1 MNSKHYDVTF
11 SRLISHGDHITS
23 HSKTYPCNCNRYS
36 YCNAGV
42 CVHGNSDISAERKAR
57 CRCCL
62 CCHGPHRED
71 THIQQKVMDG
81 RTDNTL
87 IHSPFLIFSF
97 LYSALLLFLLLSH
110 SIFPSSIIHHH
121 LHIIIAIILLTI
133 TELSVNSSRFSTLMF
148 IQFKVIVGS
157 SINLLRA
164 CYI

>member
-1 MNSKHYDVTF
+1 MIIAKKLPQLWLLHDIYTGI
-11 SRLISHGDHITS
+11 R
-23 HSKTYPCNCNRYS
+23 
-36 YCNAGV
+36 
-42 CVHGNSDISAERKAR
+42 VHGYSDFSATRESR
-57 CRCCL
+57 CWCCF
-62 CCHGPHRED
+62 CCDSIDWKDP
-71 THIQQKVMDG
+71 HIQQKVMDG

-97 LYSALLLFLLLSH
+97 IYSALLLFLLLSH

-133 TELSVNSSRFSTLMF
+133 TELSVNSCRFSTLMF

-164 CYI
+164 CYCWTISTLFVS